1 MGYRFKKSSVT
12 GFYCPGISTF
22 DEYLTAVG
30 ITADSNGFL
39 DTDDF
44 INANLAPST
53 ITSQYVDYYVD
64 AVHSST
70 TGLYKGILA
79 SGYSGSPTM
88 GYIKIPYYVNGS
100 NSTLQ
105 MVLPGTTPHMRSLHT
120 IYGGSDGRIARLT
133 RTASELKLIDRSTNA
148 TIASWSKAYFPDKVI
163 PLYVMCTCQAGG
175 GGGSSSGLNSSG
187 QSGIYTTSGG
197 GGASGAVGWGIINLA
212 IHSDIGITV
221 GKYGS
226 AAAKSAGGAGGPS
239 TLFTYN
245 TSTANR
251 VDFCTAQGGGGG
263 KGTAGGT
270 AYSALTDW
278 DVEVYQSTSAT
289 SSTWNTF
296 GGGGGW
302 DGSAGG
308 KAGSNGRA
316 PGGNLYIRTTPFV
329 WPPSTNNSSSYL
341 HPTQHNYGTK
351 SGAGGGAGS
360 WYGDGGNAATNAP
373 GGNGG
378 TGAGGAGG
386 EFETGYWNGGGY
398 GGEGFVTFYY

>member
-1 MGYRFKKSSVT
+1 MGYKFHKSSVT

-22 DEYLTAVG
+22 DDYLTAVG
-30 ITADSNGFL
+30 ISADSNGLL

-53 ITSQYVDYYVD
+53 ITSQYVDYYID

-88 GYIKIPYYVNGS
+88 GYIQIPYKINGS

-105 MVLPGTTPHMRSLHT
+105 MVLPGTTPHMRLLHT
-120 IYGGSDGRIARLT
+120 LWAGDSDSAIAKLE
-133 RTASELKLIDRSTNA
+133 RTPTQLKLTNRDTGA
-148 TIASWSKAYFPDKVI
+148 TIATWSKAYFPDKVI
-163 PLYVMCTCQAGG
+163 PLFVMCTCQAGG

-187 QSGIYTTSGG
+187 SAGIYTTSGG
-197 GGASGAVGWGIINLA
+197 GGGSGAVGWGIINLVT
-212 IHSDIGITV
+212 HPVIGIV
-221 GKYGS
+221 AGKGGT
-226 AAAKSAGGAGGPS
+226 AAAKSPGSEGGPS
-239 TLFTYN
+239 LLYDFNGSTY
-245 TSTANR
+245 
-251 VDFCTAQGGGGG
+251 FCDASGGGRGI
-263 KGTAGGT
+263 GTAGGSGG
-270 AYSALTDW
+270 AISTDW

-308 KAGSNGRA
+308 NAGNPGRA

-329 WPPSTNNSSSYL
+329 WPPSTNDSNSYL
-341 HPTQHNYGTK
+341 HPTQKNYGSK

-360 WYGDGGNAATNAP
+360 WYGDGGNAATNSA
-373 GGNGG
+373 GGAGG

-386 EFETGYWNGGGY
+386 EFKTGTWLSGGR
-398 GGEGFVTFYY
+398 GGKGFVSFYY